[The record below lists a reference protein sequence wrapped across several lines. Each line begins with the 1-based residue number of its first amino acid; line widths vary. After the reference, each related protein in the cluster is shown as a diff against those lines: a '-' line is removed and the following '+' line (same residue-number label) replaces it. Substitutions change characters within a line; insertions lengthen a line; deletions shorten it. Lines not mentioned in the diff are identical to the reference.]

1 MANYI
6 PANLKTAQAK
16 LLGKFQSSELR
27 FRQPATFLEFVRQS
41 PIMFPNYVELRTRE
55 DRTVETNYRA
65 RTSRSLGTGG
75 RTFNHTG
82 TKGDSAILT
91 PSWTSYDDTF
101 NMSLK
106 QADNSIYS
114 AQEEFQNEIE
124 NAIANFAE
132 GLETAAVDYIFNNRS
147 QVNGDTTEGTFDG
160 TDFVYEIDEATK
172 GGRSV
177 QITKSVMDN
186 LAYRQGLVVFCDT
199 IAFNKFEELA
209 AQGAQNSTNYS
220 FQFNGVRF
228 VKSLGLGSLFG
239 GLVSAYSKGAWI
251 VCEEGSL
258 ASLPW
263 IPKQNREGVQTKEQE
278 FASVLN
284 PVDGL
289 NYAFHSYSDR
299 ADDSSNNGSAQDEV
313 TQYEISIDIALN
325 HAPLTNANETV
336 LQAFAL
342 V

>member
-1 MANYI
+1 MANYV

-27 FRQPATFLEFVRQS
+27 FRNPATFLEFVRQS
-41 PIMFPNYVELRTRE
+41 AIMFPNYSELRTRE
-55 DRTVETNYRA
+55 DRVVETNFKA
-65 RTSRSLGTGG
+65 RTSRALGTGG

-82 TKGDSAILT
+82 VKGDSAILT
-91 PSWTSYDDTF
+91 PSWTSYDDKF

-114 AQEEFQNEIE
+114 AQEQFENEIE
-124 NAIANFAE
+124 NVIANFAG
-132 GLETAAVDYIFNNRS
+132 GLEDAAVNYAFNNRS
-147 QVNGDTTEGTFDG
+147 QVNGDTTEGTFNG

-172 GGRSV
+172 GGRAV

-186 LAYRQGLVVFCDT
+186 LAYRMGLVVFCDT

-209 AQGAQNSTNYS
+209 AQGAQNSTNFS

-239 GLVSAYSKGAWI
+239 GLASAYSKGSWV

-263 IPKQNREGVQTKEQE
+263 IPKQNVEGTSTKEQDYG
-278 FASVLN
+278 SILN
-284 PVDGL
+284 PIDNL
-289 NYAFHSYSDR
+289 NYAIHSYSQR
-299 ADDSSNNGSAQDEV
+299 ANDVANNGYTQDEV
-313 TQYEISIDIALN
+313 TQYEISIDIALS
-325 HAPLTNANETV
+325 HAPLTTANETV